1 MKRSL
6 QSLPLFFAAKNDKAT
21 DKKAGMGSSNSRSA
35 SNNGMVIGIVLGAC
49 AVLFIVFLAFLS
61 LKLYQQRNEKE
72 KFSTPPMDGHRVVP
86 TPIQQVTLLPI
97 SHHEAQY
104 HPDHTYHRTNTLLCP
119 MEHRPPPYNE
129 SFMDHSGPVIA
140 V

>member
-1 MKRSL
+1 
-6 QSLPLFFAAKNDKAT
+6 
-21 DKKAGMGSSNSRSA
+21 
-35 SNNGMVIGIVLGAC
+35 MVIGIVLGAC
-49 AVLFIVFLAFLS
+49 AVLFVVFLAFLS

-72 KFSTPPMDGHRVVP
+72 KYPSPGMDEHRVRP

-97 SHHEAQY
+97 AHHDSRFHLDQN
-104 HPDHTYHRTNTLLCP
+104 YHRTDTLLCQ
-119 MEHRPPPYNE
+119 METRPPPYNE